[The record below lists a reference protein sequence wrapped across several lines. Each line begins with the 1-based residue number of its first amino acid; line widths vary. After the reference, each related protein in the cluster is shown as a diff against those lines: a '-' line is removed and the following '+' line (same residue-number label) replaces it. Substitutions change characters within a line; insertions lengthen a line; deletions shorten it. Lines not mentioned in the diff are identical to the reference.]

1 MGVINPFAPASMAPA
16 NADSSQGCA
25 TAVTTGSRSLHR
37 SSSCSYFPVPDFPVM
52 IPRASRLRSL
62 EFHQQSVTD
71 NASPA
76 SLVSLYLLF
85 MSLAVS
91 ARAMMVWSR
100 LTR

>member
-1 MGVINPFAPASMAPA
+1 MAIVRNNAISGCCASNVVTNSTWVPSLLGDGQPAVA
-16 NADSSQGCA
+16 NCPGTHS
-25 TAVTTGSRSLHR
+25 AVR
-37 SSSCSYFPVPDFPVM
+37 
-52 IPRASRLRSL
+52 

-71 NASPA
+71 SASPA

-91 ARAMMVWSR
+91 ARAMMVSSR

>member
-1 MGVINPFAPASMAPA
+1 VFLLSKSLSPQSPQKTQSRKRSFFCVLGVL
-16 NADSSQGCA
+16 
-25 TAVTTGSRSLHR
+25 GSERLL
-37 SSSCSYFPVPDFPVM
+37 DF
-52 IPRASRLRSL
+52 

-71 NASPA
+71 KASPA